1 MCMCIWHMYICAYV
15 MIVYVYIWHVY
26 MSMCV
31 CIYVFSGLWGRWG
44 KTEQKYPSFT
54 QHFKLRVPRTLTH
67 SKSPDHTDEPTQN
80 SGVLT
85 SQMWKT
91 GLGEVQG
98 CRGELK
104 LETSSLPTSRSF
116 SREQLVQRRGKC
128 EAGTHLSLWKQKD
141 QPHSL
146 PSESAQFSW
155 VPMSVFV
162 WCSAMTNRL
171 WFLTSEACSL

>member
-1 MCMCIWHMYICAYV
+1 MCICLC
-15 MIVYVYIWHVY
+15 VYVYMYLVAFGEDGGRQSKSTLPSPSTSSSGYPGLSHIVNHLITQMNPHRTV
-26 MSMCV
+26 
-31 CIYVFSGLWGRWG
+31 VFSPHKCEKQGSGRWRA
-44 KTEQKYPSFT
+44 
-54 QHFKLRVPRTLTH
+54 L
-67 SKSPDHTDEPTQN
+67 
-80 SGVLT
+80 
-85 SQMWKT
+85 M
-91 GLGEVQG
+91 QG

-171 WFLTSEACSL
+171 LFLTSEACSL

>member
-1 MCMCIWHMYICAYV
+1 
-15 MIVYVYIWHVY
+15 

-67 SKSPDHTDEPTQN
+67 SKSPDQQMNPHRTMVFSPHKCEKRG
-80 SGVLT
+80 SGRWRAF
-85 SQMWKT
+85 M
-91 GLGEVQG
+91 QG

-116 SREQLVQRRGKC
+116 STEQLVQRHGKS
-128 EAGTHLSLWKQKD
+128 EPGTHLSLWKQKD

-146 PSESAQFSW
+146 SSESTQFSW
-155 VPMSVFV
+155 VSMPVFV
-162 WCSAMTNRL
+162 WCSATTNRL
-171 WFLTSEACSL
+171 LSLTSEACSL